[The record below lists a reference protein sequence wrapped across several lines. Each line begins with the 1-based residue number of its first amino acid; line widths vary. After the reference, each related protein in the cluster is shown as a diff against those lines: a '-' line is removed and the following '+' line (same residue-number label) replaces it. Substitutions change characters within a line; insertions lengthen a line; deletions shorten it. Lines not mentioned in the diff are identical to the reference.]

1 MLKTDDFL
9 QVQEVAKLLG
19 VSPNTVRNW
28 GREDKLPEFRHP
40 VNNYRLYR
48 RRDVEKMLNALR
60 MPKRAR

>member
-1 MLKTDDFL
+1 MPKTDNFL

-19 VSPNTVRNW
+19 VSPNTIRNW

-48 RRDVEKMLNALR
+48 KQDVEKMLKSLQ
-60 MPKRAR
+60 MPKRSR